1 MRQFQVVEV
10 VYRTGGEEE
19 VFQNRKVFEVR
30 ARLDDPAQI
39 MSVDTSPSNTE
50 RLQTRK
56 ARFLEA
62 TYATTREGFEIRR
75 HSRKVSR
82 FETRLKNP
90 KRQLG
95 DTEGTHCRRWH
106 IGHPNTDTESGR
118 GCAEGEVLEIGEQG
132 K

>member
-19 VFQNRKVFEVR
+19 VFQNRKVFEV
-30 ARLDDPAQI
+30 
-39 MSVDTSPSNTE
+39 
-50 RLQTRK
+50 
-56 ARFLEA
+56 RFLEA